1 MIDAEQAWRVFQ
13 EADVLYTQE
22 QVDTALDVM
31 AHDIAVELSDKNPIL
46 ISVMNGGLMVTAQLA
61 LRLKFPLQMDYLH
74 ATRYRGQTHGR
85 DEVHWLS
92 RPQSNLKDRHV
103 LIIDDILDEGH
114 TLVAI
119 QNDCLKAGPAS
130 VRTAVLLKK
139 DHERC
144 HQEACADFIGLHVTD
159 RYVFGS
165 GMDYKD
171 YLRNLPGIYAVKEQ
185 E

>member
-1 MIDAEQAWRVFQ
+1 MTDAEQAWEVFQ
-13 EADVLYTQE
+13 EADVLYTPE
-22 QVDTALDVM
+22 QVEAALDDM
-31 AHDIAVELSDKNPIL
+31 AHDIAAELSDKNPIL
-46 ISVMNGGLMVTAQLA
+46 ICVMNGGLMVTAQLA
-61 LRLKFPLQMDYLH
+61 LRLKFPLQMDYLQ
-74 ATRYRGQTHGR
+74 ATRYRGQTQGGE
-85 DEVHWLS
+85 EVHWLA
-92 RPQSNLKDRHV
+92 RPQSDLKDRHV

-119 QNDCLKAGPAS
+119 QHECLKAGPAS

-144 HQEACADFIGLHVTD
+144 HKDAHADFIGLHVTD

-171 YLRNLPGIYAVKEQ
+171 HLRNLPGIYALKEQ
-185 E
+185 D

>member
-1 MIDAEQAWRVFQ
+1 MTDAEQAWKTFQ
-13 EADVLYTQE
+13 EAEVLYTPDE
-22 QVDTALDVM
+22 VEAALDTM
-31 AHDIAVELSDKNPIL
+31 AHEIAATLSDKNPIL
-46 ISVMNGGLMVTAQLA
+46 ISVMNGGLIITAQLT
-61 LRLKFPLQMDYLH
+61 LRLKFPLQIDYLQ
-74 ATRYRGQTHGR
+74 ATRYRGQTQGA
-85 DEVHWLS
+85 DDVQWLA
-92 RPQSNLKDRHV
+92 RPQSELKDRHI

-119 QNDCLKAGPAS
+119 QHECLQAEPAS

-139 DHERC
+139 DHDRC
-144 HQEACADFIGLHVTD
+144 HQNAHADFIGLHVAD
-159 RYVFGS
+159 RYVFGN

>member
-1 MIDAEQAWRVFQ
+1 MTDAEQAWTVFQ
-13 EADVLYTQE
+13 EADILYTPE
-22 QVDTALDVM
+22 QVEAAVDAI
-31 AHDIAVELSDKNPIL
+31 AHDIADVLGDKNPIL

-61 LRLKFPLQMDYLH
+61 MRLKFPLQMDYLQ
-74 ATRYRGQTHGR
+74 ATRYRGQTQGSG
-85 DEVHWLS
+85 EVHWLA
-92 RPQSNLKDRHV
+92 RPHSDLKGRHV

-119 QNDCLKAGPAS
+119 QHECLKAGAAS
-130 VRTAVLLKK
+130 VHTAVLLKK

-144 HQEACADFIGLHVTD
+144 HKDAYADFIGLHVTD

-171 YLRNLPGIYAVKEQ
+171 YLRNLPGVYAVKEQ